1 MSQKMTNFVIPIKD
15 ISIDMSSVN
24 GVMLD
29 FSGGPDSALLG
40 YMLAGYKNK
49 LNSDMEKV
57 KENVRKHQIE
67 MFRSF

>member
-1 MSQKMTNFVIPIKD
+1 MTNFVIPVKD

-49 LNSDMEKV
+49 LNNGLHLKFVNWQAKNLDEYLTPRV
-57 KENVRKHQIE
+57 
-67 MFRSF
+67 